1 MRRLA
6 GMTSS
11 VWFPYFSSFIFHV
24 FCSLLVPTLFLMHLL
39 FDLLPRIFL
48 QLSESVSE
56 TYDSIKEGLRR
67 SFAEKANEFSLLLDT
82 ISLSITKFEG
92 VLEVPLPLPLPFSLL
107 FLLSPKESIDIDP
120 RINLNRSARL
130 KRVWRLSKLSWAI

>member
-1 MRRLA
+1 MRRLV

-11 VWFPYFSSFIFHV
+11 VWFPYFSSSASPDISY
-24 FCSLLVPTLFLMHLL
+24 CSISLSYLSHFLPSPGH
-39 FDLLPRIFL
+39 FF
-48 QLSESVSE
+48 SFSVSE
-56 TYDSIKEGLRR
+56 VYGSIKEGLRR

-92 VLEVPLPLPLPFSLL
+92 VLEVPPPHP

-130 KRVWRLSKLSWAI
+130 KRVWRLSKLSWVI